1 MSGTALKK
9 DSRSVQGGRLKQS
22 VMALLDDTQQ
32 ALEQREQLGEAD
44 VVHRIRVAMKR
55 LRAFLRLVRPR
66 LPEQHYL
73 KLDQRCR
80 ELARGLAEERDAEVA
95 QATLCQLIDTRS
107 AGDSGER
114 LLAVLRMSRGR
125 QSLPA
130 QRFWEQQARTLA
142 WLQQACDALPLD
154 NISSRQLKKA
164 LRKTYRQGRRGW
176 RQARKN
182 ADAQQ
187 LHKWRKA
194 VKRAFYQNL
203 LLQNTENRH
212 IRRLKQLSDYLG
224 DLHDLDMLE
233 QRLLE
238 QRHRYWLDDISS
250 CQRGLEAR
258 RSRLYR
264 KALAKG
270 CKIYGKKRLKKQIR
284 RVVKSQGQ

>member
-1 MSGTALKK
+1 MQAAEWAKGA
-9 DSRSVQGGRLKQS
+9 RNGHSVRLKQS
-22 VMALLDDTQQ
+22 LDALFDDALK
-32 ALEQREQLGEAD
+32 ALEQRELLGDAE
-44 VVHRIRVAMKR
+44 VVHQLRVAMKR
-55 LRAFLRLVRPR
+55 LRAFLRLVRPQ
-66 LPEQHYL
+66 LPEKDYRM
-73 KLDQRCR
+73 LDQRCR
-80 ELARGLAEERDAEVA
+80 ELAKGLAEERDAEVA

-125 QSLPA
+125 HPLPA
-130 QRFWEQQARTLA
+130 PRLWEQQARALA
-142 WLQQACDALPLD
+142 WLQQACNALPLD
-154 NISSRQLKKA
+154 NIRRRQLQKM
-164 LRKTYRQGRRGW
+164 LRKTYRQGKRGW
-176 RQARKN
+176 RKACKS

-187 LHKWRKA
+187 LHEWRKA

-203 LLQNTENRH
+203 LLQNSESRH
-212 IRRLKQLSDYLG
+212 LRRLKRLSDYLG

-250 CQRGLEAR
+250 CQRDLNAR
-258 RSRLYR
+258 RRKLYR

-270 CKIYGKKRLKKQIR
+270 YRIYGKTRLKKQIK